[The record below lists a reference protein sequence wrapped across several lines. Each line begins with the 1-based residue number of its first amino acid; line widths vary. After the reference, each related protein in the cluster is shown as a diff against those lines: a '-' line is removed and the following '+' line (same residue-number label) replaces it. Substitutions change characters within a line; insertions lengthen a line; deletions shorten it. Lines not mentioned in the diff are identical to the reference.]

1 MKKII
6 CLIGDKDYLLQLTT
20 CLKSIFRFNRQCNIY
35 IFNQDIPQEWFLSIR
50 DIATQFDSQIHDIRL
65 FDSELAQNWPTHDH
79 ISHMSYARY
88 FIPKY
93 IPEDRVL
100 YLDSDT
106 LVCQSLDSL
115 CSLDLQGYPLAAVPD
130 PSGIEFNAGV
140 LVIDNKKWRKEQIL
154 EQLIQTTQA
163 EQAIKEANPDY
174 LFNGDQTVL
183 NKVFAHNWLELD
195 KVENLQVGHDMVA
208 FYSNWTNH
216 FSQSTAFPR
225 IIHFTTRHKPWSTFS
240 SHRYRDLWWTFA
252 MTDWSDLASIQL
264 EDFQQLQTGFNAFT
278 FTNSESLEQIETLVQ
293 ACPDITFHIAAYTN
307 MGLPLLKL
315 NVYHNVRLYQSIVGP
330 TLDKLIEHCQIYLD
344 INHGDKPLHII
355 QSIKDRNIPI
365 LAFDSTTSPDS
376 QARVFSSEQV
386 ETMVAFL
393 QEVEASQK
401 ESSVKKTIVL
411 AANYAYNTQV
421 LTTIKSICYHNRN
434 VTFYLINSDF
444 PSEWFTGLNKKLAPL
459 DSRIING
466 RVNSQLLEGYQTNIS
481 YTVFLRYFIPQLV
494 AEERVLY
501 LDCDLVVS
509 QDLTPLFTMDMQGYP
524 LAAVKDLGGQ
534 VYFNEHVFNSGV
546 LLIDNKQWK
555 EENMTRHLIEM
566 TNEWHDKVIQD
577 DQSILNMV
585 FKDRWLALEN
595 NYNFVTIHQMFSDY
609 PLDHPTYPAV
619 IHYLTERKPW
629 SIYTQSLFR
638 DLWWFYHDLEWT
650 DIQKQKLLPYI
661 YMEKGHVEKPKPT
674 AFIYTYSERL
684 EGIEFLL
691 ENLPQWTFI
700 IASPVI
706 VSDRLAS
713 LLRYDNLVLASNL
726 IGLTCVVEDLVG
738 QSTVLLDINY
748 DGEVEHIIERFHTL
762 NKPVYSLPQTQHGQQ
777 GQIAFSQVQELAL
790 ALERLANKVDGSGN
804 TDSPTVIGISETI
817 DYLLKHQSSLARF
830 GDGEMDII
838 AGNSI
843 PYQDYDANL
852 AKELKEIMSQSSSET
867 FVVCLSDVFEKQ
879 ERYTESAQNFWKHH
893 LEHYKDY
900 YQEICQADWYGSTF
914 ISRPYM
920 DLVDKEPSAGYFA
933 QLKQIWQDKDIL
945 IVEGKHSR
953 SGIGNDL
960 FDNAKSIQR
969 IICPAKNAYQNFQQ
983 IKEATLQYGKDRL
996 ILAMLG
1002 PTAKVLAYQVAKEN
1016 LQIIDIGHIDSEYE
1030 WFKVKATHK
1039 IKFNHKHTAEHNF
1052 DQDIVLQEDST
1063 YASQIILDLSES

>member
-6 CLIGDKDYLLQLTT
+6 CLAGDKDYLLQLTT
-20 CLKSIFRFNRQCNIY
+20 CLKSIFRFNRQCKVY
-35 IFNQDIPQEWFLSIR
+35 ILNQDIPQEWFLSIR
-50 DIATQFDSQIHDIRL
+50 DMATQFDSQIHDIRL

-79 ISHMSYARY
+79 INHMAYARY

-115 CSLDLQGYPLAAVPD
+115 YSLDLQGYPLAAIPD
-130 PSGIEFNAGV
+130 PSGIEFNSGV
-140 LVIDNKKWRKEQIL
+140 LVIDNKKWRKEHIL

-174 LFNGDQTVL
+174 LFNGDQTVF

-225 IIHFTTRHKPWSTFS
+225 IIHFTTRHKPWNTFS

-344 INHGDKPLHII
+344 INHGDKSLHII
-355 QSIKDRNIPI
+355 QAIKDRNIPI
-365 LAFDSTTSPDS
+365 LAFESTTSPDS

-386 ETMVAFL
+386 ENMVAFL
-393 QEVEASQK
+393 QEVQASQK
-401 ESSVKKTIVL
+401 ESTVKKTIVL

-444 PSEWFTGLNKKLAPL
+444 PSDWFAGLNKKLAPL
-459 DSRIING
+459 DSKIING
-466 RVNSQLLEGYQTNIS
+466 RVNSQLLEGYHTNIN
-481 YTVFLRYFIPQLV
+481 YTTFLRYFIPDIV
-494 AEERVLY
+494 KEDKVLY
-501 LDCDLVVS
+501 LDCDMVVTK
-509 QDLTPLFTMDMQGYP
+509 DLTDLFQTDMQGKP

-534 VYFNEHVFNSGV
+534 VYFDQHVFNAGC

-555 EENMTRHLIEM
+555 AENMTRHLIEM
-566 TNEWHDKVIQD
+566 TNEWHDKVSQD

-585 FKDRWLALEN
+585 FQDRWLELEN
-595 NYNFVTIHQMFSDY
+595 EYNFITIHQMFSDY
-609 PLDHPTYPAV
+609 PLDHPTYPAI

-650 DIQKQKLLPYI
+650 DIQKQKPLP
-661 YMEKGHVEKPKPT
+661 YMEKGQVEKPKPT
-674 AFIYTYSERL
+674 AFIYTYSEGL

-700 IASPVI
+700 IASPVM

-726 IGLTCVVEDLVG
+726 IGLTSVVEDLVG

-790 ALERLANKVDGSGN
+790 ALERLANKEEGAD
-804 TDSPTVIGISETI
+804 TTTHPTVIGISETI

-843 PYQDYDANL
+843 PYQDYHPQL
-852 AKELKEIMSQSSSET
+852 AEELKYILSLDSQPN
-867 FVVCLSDVFEKQ
+867 FMVCLSDVFDHL
-879 ERYTESAQNFWKHH
+879 ERYNQAARDFWTAH
-893 LEHYKDY
+893 LNYYKDY
-900 YQEICQADWYGSTF
+900 YQDLCQADWYGSTF

-920 DLVDKEPSAGYFA
+920 DLVDKEPSSHYFK
-933 QLKQIWQDKDIL
+933 QLKKIWQDKNLL
-945 IVEGKHSR
+945 IVEGEFSR
-953 SGIGNDL
+953 SGVGNDL
-960 FDNAKSIQR
+960 FQEARSIQR
-969 IICPAKNAYQNFQQ
+969 IICPSRNAYEHLETIQQ
-983 IKEATLQYGKDRL
+983 AIREHGKDKL
-996 ILAMLG
+996 ILVMLG
-1002 PTAKVLAYQVAKEN
+1002 PTAKVLSYHMAQEGY
-1016 LQIIDIGHIDSEYE
+1016 QIIDIGHIDSEYE
-1030 WFKVKATHK
+1030 WYQLQATEKV
-1039 IKFNHKHTAEHNF
+1039 KFNHKHTAEHNF
-1052 DQDIVLQEDST
+1052 DQDISAIDDQQYLD
-1063 YASQIILDLSES
+1063 QIIQRIPH

>member
-6 CLIGDKDYLLQLTT
+6 CLAGDKDYLLQLTT
-20 CLKSIFRFNRQCNIY
+20 CLKSIFRFNRQCKIY
-35 IFNQDIPQEWFLSIR
+35 ILNQDIPQEWFLSIR
-50 DIATQFDSQIHDIRL
+50 DMATQFDSQIHDIRL

-79 ISHMSYARY
+79 INHMAYARY

-115 CSLDLQGYPLAAVPD
+115 YSLDLQGYPLAAIPD
-130 PSGIEFNAGV
+130 PSGIEFNSGV
-140 LVIDNKKWRKEQIL
+140 LVIDNKKWRKEHIL

-174 LFNGDQTVL
+174 LFNGDQTVF

-225 IIHFTTRHKPWSTFS
+225 IIHFTTRHKPWNTFS

-264 EDFQQLQTGFNAFT
+264 EDFQQLQTDFNAFT

-344 INHGDKPLHII
+344 INHGDKSLHII
-355 QSIKDRNIPI
+355 QAIKDRNIPI
-365 LAFDSTTSPDS
+365 LAFESTTSPDS

-386 ETMVAFL
+386 ENMVAFL
-393 QEVEASQK
+393 QEVQASQK
-401 ESSVKKTIVL
+401 ESTVKKTIVL

-444 PSEWFTGLNKKLAPL
+444 PSEWFAGLNKTLAPL

-466 RVNSQLLEGYQTNIS
+466 RVNSQLLEGYHTNIN
-481 YTVFLRYFIPQLV
+481 YTTFLRYFIPDIV
-494 AEERVLY
+494 KEDKVLY
-501 LDCDLVVS
+501 LDCDMVVTK
-509 QDLTPLFTMDMQGYP
+509 DLTDLFQTDMQDKP

-534 VYFNEHVFNSGV
+534 VYFDQHVFNAGC

-555 EENMTRHLIEM
+555 AENMTRHLIEM
-566 TNEWHDKVIQD
+566 TNEWHDKVSQD

-585 FKDRWLALEN
+585 FQDRWLELEN
-595 NYNFVTIHQMFSDY
+595 EYNFITIHQMFSDY
-609 PLDHPTYPAV
+609 PLDHPTYPAI

-650 DIQKQKLLPYI
+650 DIQKQKPLP
-661 YMEKGHVEKPKPT
+661 YMEKGQVEKPKPT
-674 AFIYTYSERL
+674 AFIYTYSEGL

-700 IASPVI
+700 IASPVM

-726 IGLTCVVEDLVG
+726 IGLTSVVEDLVG

-777 GQIAFSQVQELAL
+777 GQVAFSQVQELAL
-790 ALERLANKVDGSGN
+790 ALERLANKIDGSGK
-804 TDSPTVIGISETI
+804 TASPTVIGISETI

-843 PYQDYDANL
+843 PYQDYHPQL
-852 AKELKEIMSQSSSET
+852 AEELKYILSLDSQPN
-867 FVVCLSDVFEKQ
+867 FMVCLSDVFEHL
-879 ERYTESAQNFWKHH
+879 ERYNQAARDFWTAH
-893 LEHYKDY
+893 LNYYKDY
-900 YQEICQADWYGSTF
+900 YQDLCQADWYGSTF

-920 DLVDKEPSAGYFA
+920 DLVDKEPSSHYFK
-933 QLKQIWQDKDIL
+933 QLKKIWQDKNLL
-945 IVEGKHSR
+945 IVEGEFSR
-953 SGIGNDL
+953 SGVGNDL
-960 FDNAKSIQR
+960 FQEARSIQR
-969 IICPAKNAYQNFQQ
+969 IICPSRNAYEHLETIEQA
-983 IKEATLQYGKDRL
+983 IREHGKDKL
-996 ILAMLG
+996 ILVMLG
-1002 PTAKVLAYQVAKEN
+1002 PTAKVLSYHMAQEGY
-1016 LQIIDIGHIDSEYE
+1016 QIIDIGHIDSEYE
-1030 WFKVKATHK
+1030 WYQLQATEKV
-1039 IKFNHKHTAEHNF
+1039 KFNHKHTAEHNF
-1052 DQDIVLQEDST
+1052 DQDISAIDDQQYLD
-1063 YASQIILDLSES
+1063 QIIQRIPH

>member
-6 CLIGDKDYLLQLTT
+6 CLAGDKDYLLQLTT
-20 CLKSIFRFNRQCNIY
+20 CLKSIFRFNRQCKIY
-35 IFNQDIPQEWFLSIR
+35 ILNQDIPQEWFLSIR
-50 DIATQFDSQIHDIRL
+50 DMATQFDSQIHDIRL

-79 ISHMSYARY
+79 INHMAYARY

-115 CSLDLQGYPLAAVPD
+115 YSLDLQGYPLAAIPD
-130 PSGIEFNAGV
+130 PSGIEFNSGV
-140 LVIDNKKWRKEQIL
+140 LVIDNKKWRKEHIL

-174 LFNGDQTVL
+174 LFNGDQTVF

-225 IIHFTTRHKPWSTFS
+225 IIHFTTRHKPWNTFS

-293 ACPDITFHIAAYTN
+293 SCPDITFHIAAYTN

-344 INHGDKPLHII
+344 INHGDKSLHII
-355 QSIKDRNIPI
+355 QAIKDRNIPI
-365 LAFDSTTSPDS
+365 LAFESTTSPDS

-386 ETMVAFL
+386 ENMVAFL
-393 QEVEASQK
+393 QEVQASQK
-401 ESSVKKTIVL
+401 ESTVKKTIVL

-444 PSEWFTGLNKKLAPL
+444 PSEWFAGLNKKLAPL
-459 DSRIING
+459 DSKIING
-466 RVNSQLLEGYQTNIS
+466 RVNSQLLEGYHTNIN
-481 YTVFLRYFIPQLV
+481 YTTFLRYFIPDIV
-494 AEERVLY
+494 KEDKVLY
-501 LDCDLVVS
+501 LDCDMVVTK
-509 QDLTPLFTMDMQGYP
+509 DLTDLFQTDMQDKP

-534 VYFNEHVFNSGV
+534 VYFDQHVFNAGC

-555 EENMTRHLIEM
+555 AENMTRHLIEM
-566 TNEWHDKVIQD
+566 TNEWHDKVSQD

-585 FKDRWLALEN
+585 FQDRWLELEN
-595 NYNFVTIHQMFSDY
+595 EYNFITIHQMFSDY
-609 PLDHPTYPAV
+609 PLDHPTYPAI

-650 DIQKQKLLPYI
+650 DIQKQKPLP
-661 YMEKGHVEKPKPT
+661 YMEKGQVEKPKPT
-674 AFIYTYSERL
+674 AFIYTYSEGL

-700 IASPVI
+700 IASPVM

-726 IGLTCVVEDLVG
+726 IGLTSVVEDLVG

-777 GQIAFSQVQELAL
+777 GQVAFSQVQELAL
-790 ALERLANKVDGSGN
+790 ALERLANKIDGSGK
-804 TDSPTVIGISETI
+804 TASPTVIGISETI

-843 PYQDYDANL
+843 PYQDYHPQL
-852 AKELKEIMSQSSSET
+852 AEELKYILSLDSQPN
-867 FVVCLSDVFEKQ
+867 FMVCLSDVFDHL
-879 ERYTESAQNFWKHH
+879 ERYNQAARDFWTAH
-893 LEHYKDY
+893 LNYYKDY
-900 YQEICQADWYGSTF
+900 YQDLCQADWYGSTF

-920 DLVDKEPSAGYFA
+920 DLVDKEPSSHYFK
-933 QLKQIWQDKDIL
+933 QLKKIWQDKNLL
-945 IVEGKHSR
+945 IVEGEFSR
-953 SGIGNDL
+953 SGVGNDL
-960 FDNAKSIQR
+960 FQEARSIQR
-969 IICPAKNAYQNFQQ
+969 IICPSRNAYEHLETIEQA
-983 IKEATLQYGKDRL
+983 IREHGKNKL
-996 ILAMLG
+996 ILVMLG
-1002 PTAKVLAYQVAKEN
+1002 PTAKVLSYHMAQEGY
-1016 LQIIDIGHIDSEYE
+1016 QIIDIGHIDSEYE
-1030 WFKVKATHK
+1030 WYQLQATEKV
-1039 IKFNHKHTAEHNF
+1039 KFNHKHTAEHNF
-1052 DQDIVLQEDST
+1052 DQDISAIDDQQYLD
-1063 YASQIILDLSES
+1063 QIIQRIPH

>member
-1 MKKII
+1 
-6 CLIGDKDYLLQLTT
+6 
-20 CLKSIFRFNRQCNIY
+20 
-35 IFNQDIPQEWFLSIR
+35 
-50 DIATQFDSQIHDIRL
+50 
-65 FDSELAQNWPTHDH
+65 
-79 ISHMSYARY
+79 
-88 FIPKY
+88 
-93 IPEDRVL
+93 
-100 YLDSDT
+100 
-106 LVCQSLDSL
+106 
-115 CSLDLQGYPLAAVPD
+115 
-130 PSGIEFNAGV
+130 
-140 LVIDNKKWRKEQIL
+140 
-154 EQLIQTTQA
+154 
-163 EQAIKEANPDY
+163 
-174 LFNGDQTVL
+174 
-183 NKVFAHNWLELD
+183 
-195 KVENLQVGHDMVA
+195 
-208 FYSNWTNH
+208 
-216 FSQSTAFPR
+216 
-225 IIHFTTRHKPWSTFS
+225 
-240 SHRYRDLWWTFA
+240 
-252 MTDWSDLASIQL
+252 
-264 EDFQQLQTGFNAFT
+264 
-278 FTNSESLEQIETLVQ
+278 
-293 ACPDITFHIAAYTN
+293 
-307 MGLPLLKL
+307 
-315 NVYHNVRLYQSIVGP
+315 
-330 TLDKLIEHCQIYLD
+330 
-344 INHGDKPLHII
+344 
-355 QSIKDRNIPI
+355 
-365 LAFDSTTSPDS
+365 
-376 QARVFSSEQV
+376 
-386 ETMVAFL
+386 
-393 QEVEASQK
+393 
-401 ESSVKKTIVL
+401 
-411 AANYAYNTQV
+411 
-421 LTTIKSICYHNRN
+421 
-434 VTFYLINSDF
+434 
-444 PSEWFTGLNKKLAPL
+444 
-459 DSRIING
+459 
-466 RVNSQLLEGYQTNIS
+466 
-481 YTVFLRYFIPQLV
+481 
-494 AEERVLY
+494 
-501 LDCDLVVS
+501 
-509 QDLTPLFTMDMQGYP
+509 
-524 LAAVKDLGGQ
+524 
-534 VYFNEHVFNSGV
+534 
-546 LLIDNKQWK
+546 
-555 EENMTRHLIEM
+555 
-566 TNEWHDKVIQD
+566 
-577 DQSILNMV
+577 
-585 FKDRWLALEN
+585 
-595 NYNFVTIHQMFSDY
+595 
-609 PLDHPTYPAV
+609 
-619 IHYLTERKPW
+619 
-629 SIYTQSLFR
+629 
-638 DLWWFYHDLEWT
+638 
-650 DIQKQKLLPYI
+650 
-661 YMEKGHVEKPKPT
+661 MEKGHVEKPKPT

>member
-6 CLIGDKDYLLQLTT
+6 CLAGDKEYLLQLTT
-20 CLKSIFRFNRQCNIY
+20 CLKSIFRFNRQCRIY
-35 IFNQDIPQEWFLSIR
+35 IFNQDIPQEWFVSIR
-50 DIATQFDSQIHDIRL
+50 KIASQFDSQIHDIRL
-65 FDSELAQNWPTHDH
+65 FDSELAQNWSTHDH
-79 ISHMSYARY
+79 INHMTYARY

-115 CSLDLQGYPLAAVPD
+115 YSLDLEGYPLAAILD

-154 EQLIQTTQA
+154 DQLIQTTQS
-163 EQAIKEANPDY
+163 EQAKKEADPDY
-174 LFNGDQTVL
+174 LFNGDQTVF
-183 NKVFAHNWLELD
+183 NKVFANNWLELD
-195 KVENLQVGHDMVA
+195 KRENLQVGHDMVA
-208 FYSNWTNH
+208 FYSHWSNH
-216 FSQSTAFPR
+216 FNLSTEYPR
-225 IIHFTTRHKPWSTFS
+225 IIHFTTRHKPWNTYS

-252 MTDWSDLASIQL
+252 MTDWSNLTSIEL
-264 EDFQQLQTGFNAFT
+264 EDFQQLQTNFNAFT

-315 NVYHNVRLYQSIVGP
+315 NVYDNVRLYQSIVGP
-330 TLDKLIEHCQIYLD
+330 ILDRLIEDCQIYLD
-344 INHGDKPLHII
+344 INYGNKQLDII
-355 QSIKDRNIPI
+355 QKIKERNTPM
-365 LAFDSTTSPDS
+365 LAFTTTTSPDTP
-376 QARVFSSEQV
+376 ATVYALDRVDQMIESLKH
-386 ETMVAFL
+386 L
-393 QEVEASQK
+393 QTSQK
-401 ESSVKKTIVL
+401 ETPVKKTIVL

-459 DSRIING
+459 DSKIING
-466 RVNSQLLEGYQTNIS
+466 RVNSQILEGYQTNIS

-494 AEERVLY
+494 TEDRVLY

-555 EENMTRHLIEM
+555 EENMTKHLIEM

-595 NYNFVTIHQMFSDY
+595 TYNFVTIHQMFSDY
-609 PLDHPTYPAV
+609 PLDYPTYPAI

-650 DIQKQKLLPYI
+650 DIQKQDPLPR
-661 YMEKGHVEKPKPT
+661 MEKLQVEKPKPT
-674 AFIYTYSERL
+674 AFIYTYSEGL

-700 IASPVI
+700 IASPVM

-726 IGLTCVVEDLVG
+726 IGLSCVVDDLVQ
-738 QSTVLLDINY
+738 QSSVLLDINY
-748 DGEVEHIIERFHTL
+748 DGEVESIIERFNAL

-777 GQIAFSQVQELAL
+777 GQVTFSQVQEMAL
-790 ALERLANKVDGSGN
+790 ALERLATKEYGETTTNH
-804 TDSPTVIGISETI
+804 PTVLGISETI
-817 DYLLKHQSSLARF
+817 DYLLRHQSSLARF

-838 AGNSI
+838 AGNNI
-843 PYQDYDANL
+843 PYQDYHPQL
-852 AKELKEIMSQSSSET
+852 AEELKHILSLDSQPN
-867 FVVCLSDVFEKQ
+867 FMVCLSDVFDHL
-879 ERYTESAQNFWKHH
+879 ERYNQAARDFWIGH
-893 LEHYKDY
+893 LDY
-900 YQEICQADWYGSTF
+900 YKSYYQDICQADWYGSTF

-920 DLVDKEPSAGYFA
+920 DLIDKEPSSHYFK
-933 QLKQIWQDKDIL
+933 QLKKIWQDKDIL
-945 IVEGKHSR
+945 IVEGEFSR
-953 SGIGNDL
+953 SGVGNDL
-960 FDNAKSIQR
+960 FQEATSIQR
-969 IICPAKNAYQNFQQ
+969 IICPSRNAYEHLEA
-983 IKEATLQYGKDRL
+983 IKQAIREHGKDKL
-996 ILAMLG
+996 ILVMLG
-1002 PTAKVLAYQVAKEN
+1002 PTAKVLAYQLSQEGY
-1016 LQIIDIGHIDSEYE
+1016 QIIDIGHIDSEYE
-1030 WFKVKATHK
+1030 WYRLQATEK
-1039 IKFNHKHTAEHNF
+1039 IKFSHKHTAEHNF
-1052 DQDIVLQEDST
+1052 DQDILSIEDTSYT
-1063 YASQIILDLSES
+1063 SQIILKISER

>member
-6 CLIGDKDYLLQLTT
+6 CLAGDKDYLLQLTT
-20 CLKSIFRFNRQCNIY
+20 CLKSIFRFNRQCKIY
-35 IFNQDIPQEWFLSIR
+35 ILNQDIPQEWFLSIR
-50 DIATQFDSQIHDIRL
+50 DMATQFDSQIHDIRL

-79 ISHMSYARY
+79 INHMAYARY

-115 CSLDLQGYPLAAVPD
+115 YSLDLQGYPLAAIPD
-130 PSGIEFNAGV
+130 PSGIEFNSGV
-140 LVIDNKKWRKEQIL
+140 LVIDNKKWRKEHIL

-174 LFNGDQTVL
+174 LFNGDQTVF

-225 IIHFTTRHKPWSTFS
+225 IIHFTTRHKPWNTFS

-293 ACPDITFHIAAYTN
+293 SCPDITFHIAAYTN

-344 INHGDKPLHII
+344 INHGDKSLHII
-355 QSIKDRNIPI
+355 QAIKDRNIPI
-365 LAFDSTTSPDS
+365 LAFESTTSPDS

-386 ETMVAFL
+386 ENMVAFL
-393 QEVEASQK
+393 QEVQASQK
-401 ESSVKKTIVL
+401 ESTVKKTIVL

-444 PSEWFTGLNKKLAPL
+444 PSEWFAGLNKKLAPL
-459 DSRIING
+459 DSKIING
-466 RVNSQLLEGYQTNIS
+466 RVNSQLLEGYHTNIN
-481 YTVFLRYFIPQLV
+481 YTTFLRYFIPDIV
-494 AEERVLY
+494 KEDKVLY
-501 LDCDLVVS
+501 LDCDMVVTK
-509 QDLTPLFTMDMQGYP
+509 DLTDLFQTDMQDKP

-534 VYFNEHVFNSGV
+534 VYFDQHVFNAGC

-555 EENMTRHLIEM
+555 AENMTRHLIEM
-566 TNEWHDKVIQD
+566 TNEWHDKVSQD

-585 FKDRWLALEN
+585 FQDRWLELEN
-595 NYNFVTIHQMFSDY
+595 EYNFITIHQMFSDY
-609 PLDHPTYPAV
+609 PLDHPTYPAI

-650 DIQKQKLLPYI
+650 DIQKQKPLP
-661 YMEKGHVEKPKPT
+661 YMEKGQVEKPKPT
-674 AFIYTYSERL
+674 AFIYTYSEGL

-700 IASPVI
+700 IASPVM

-726 IGLTCVVEDLVG
+726 IGLTSVVEDLVG

-777 GQIAFSQVQELAL
+777 GQVAFSQVQELAL
-790 ALERLANKVDGSGN
+790 ALERLANKIDGSGK
-804 TDSPTVIGISETI
+804 TASPTVIGISETI

-843 PYQDYDANL
+843 PYQDYHPQL
-852 AKELKEIMSQSSSET
+852 AEELKYILSLDSQPN
-867 FVVCLSDVFEKQ
+867 FMVCLSDVFEHL
-879 ERYTESAQNFWKHH
+879 ERYNQAARDFWTAH
-893 LEHYKDY
+893 LNYYKDY
-900 YQEICQADWYGSTF
+900 YQDLCQADWYGSTF

-920 DLVDKEPSAGYFA
+920 DLVDKEPSSHYFK
-933 QLKQIWQDKDIL
+933 QLKKIWQDKNLL
-945 IVEGKHSR
+945 IVEGEFSR
-953 SGIGNDL
+953 SGVGNDL
-960 FDNAKSIQR
+960 FQEARSIQR
-969 IICPAKNAYQNFQQ
+969 IICPSRNAYEHLETIEQA
-983 IKEATLQYGKDRL
+983 IREHGKDKL
-996 ILAMLG
+996 ILVMLG
-1002 PTAKVLAYQVAKEN
+1002 PTAKVLSYHMAQEGY
-1016 LQIIDIGHIDSEYE
+1016 QIIDIGHIDSEYE
-1030 WFKVKATHK
+1030 WYQLQATEKV
-1039 IKFNHKHTAEHNF
+1039 KFNHKHTAEHNF
-1052 DQDIVLQEDST
+1052 DQDISAIDDQQYLD
-1063 YASQIILDLSES
+1063 QIIQRIPH